1 MARLPAGTAKAASLK
16 AGLVGAGIDAATSV
30 WTHRTR
36 LRDPRARKPA
46 IADVA
51 WESGEGAVKG
61 VAYVGTGT
69 AVTIA
74 IGMAEGATF
83 AGAAILSTS
92 AVTVGAPVVAGV
104 AVTWVAGKA
113 VQAARRRIGT

>member
-1 MARLPAGTAKAASLK
+1 M
-16 AGLVGAGIDAATSV
+16 
-30 WTHRTR
+30 
-36 LRDPRARKPA
+36 
-46 IADVA
+46 ADVA

-69 AVTIA
+69 AVTIG
-74 IGMAEGATF
+74 IGMAQGATF
-83 AGAAILSTS
+83 AGAAIVSSS